1 MALNSKR
8 RAAAVFA
15 GIAAVTLT
23 AAACGGGSDSSSSSD
38 AAAAADTTD
47 YTKWCDMKSELSGK
61 TVSIY
66 TSIIA
71 PEDTQQ
77 KDSYKAFEECT
88 GVTIAYEGDKD
99 FEKNLPQRAQTGNLP
114 DVAYIPQP
122 GLLTTMVD
130 TGLAIP
136 ASDSVASE
144 VDEYFGED
152 WKKYGTVDD
161 TFYAAPL
168 GANVKSYVWYSPK
181 MFADKGYTVPETW
194 DDLMSLTSKI
204 AADDAAAKP
213 WCAGFGSGTATGWPG
228 TDWVEDMMLRSAGA
242 DTYDKWVSHEIPF
255 NDPSVV
261 KALGEAGAILKDAK
275 YTNGGFGDVGSIA
288 TTTFQDG
295 GQPILTGKCY
305 MHRQASFYGTMWPE
319 GTKVGPDGDVWAFY
333 LPSMD
338 DTKPVLGGGEFV
350 LTFRDAPEVK
360 AFAAFLASP
369 DWANAKAK
377 ATPNGGWISANKGLD
392 PANLTSELDKQSV
405 AILTDPAAVF
415 RFDGSDMMPSAVGA
429 GTFWSEMTNW
439 IKGQDDKTTL
449 DNIEKSWPTS

>member
-1 MALNSKR
+1 M
-8 RAAAVFA
+8 
-15 GIAAVTLT
+15 
-23 AAACGGGSDSSSSSD
+23 
-38 AAAAADTTD
+38 
-47 YTKWCDMKSELSGK
+47 
-61 TVSIY
+61 
-66 TSIIA
+66 
-71 PEDTQQ
+71 
-77 KDSYKAFEECT
+77 
-88 GVTIAYEGDKD
+88 
-99 FEKNLPQRAQTGNLP
+99 
-114 DVAYIPQP
+114 
-122 GLLTTMVD
+122 
-130 TGLAIP
+130 
-136 ASDSVASE
+136 ASE

-242 DTYDKWVSHEIPF
+242 DTYDKWVAHEIPF
-255 NDPSVV
+255 NDASVV

-275 YTNGGFGDVGSIA
+275 NTNGGFGDPTTIA

-429 GTFWSEMTNW
+429 GTFWKEMTNW
-439 IKGQDDKTTL
+439 VNGQDDQTTL